1 MNPIT
6 DRMLEVERQ
15 YRHAAVAFAVALLI
29 AGDAAADEEEAPAA
43 AADAPAEGDL
53 ERARSLFEMGVEL
66 VAAED
71 FPSALAA
78 FEESYGLA
86 PRPTTLFNIAMC
98 QKGMF
103 RYVES
108 AATFER
114 YLVETAEEG
123 ATEMRQKARAAAE
136 ELEQL
141 VGRLVITG
149 APDGSA
155 IEVDGKR
162 AGTTPLSWPIAVDP
176 GRHTVRV
183 TREGHE
189 PHKASVTVASATEV
203 AIAAEMPEIVEPEE
217 EPVDEYAALLARAEA
232 AKKEKEARAALLEEA
247 WVKVEKI
254 ALDEGLGREERMLV
268 LEHFLD
274 EYPRDNPHK
283 MTARLWI
290 EALEDGDEP
299 ADVLDPEHLR
309 TKTEWVSLRI
319 GGSNY
324 GGAGMLSAFT
334 LRWEL
339 FAWDILRFS
348 GAGGALISGGDRSWT
363 LAGGTA
369 VAVPW
374 HFVDDGRFE
383 IRFGLGLMVGWVNVE
398 EELLGLILVPE
409 GVLIWH
415 LFEYLA
421 LQAGI
426 HLDLA
431 TFDFQG
437 ETSFPT
443 PALGAS
449 LGFRI

>member
-1 MNPIT
+1 MRPS
-6 DRMLEVERQ
+6 RS
-15 YRHAAVAFAVALLI
+15 AALALTAALLL
-29 AGDAAADEEEAPAA
+29 AGGAAADDEKSTVT
-43 AADAPAEGDL
+43 ADDEGAEDDL
-53 ERARSLFEMGVEL
+53 ARAKSLFEMGVEL

-114 YLVETAEEG
+114 YLVETAAEG
-123 ATEMRQKARAAAE
+123 ATEMRQKARTAVE

-141 VGRLVITG
+141 VGRLVVTG

-155 IEVDGKR
+155 IEVDGER
-162 AGTTPLSWPIAVDP
+162 AGVTPLSWPISVDP
-176 GRHTVRV
+176 GRHAVRV
-183 TREGHE
+183 THDGHE
-189 PHKASVTVASATEV
+189 PFETSVTVASATEV
-203 AIAAEMPEIVEPEE
+203 EVEAELPAIEKPVQ
-217 EPVDEYAALLARAEA
+217 EPVDEYAALLARAEE
-232 AKKEKEARAALLEEA
+232 AKKEKEARAARLEQEWA
-247 WVKVEKI
+247 KVQKI
-254 ALDEGLGREERMLV
+254 ALDESLGREERMLV

-274 EYPRDNPHK
+274 EHRRDNPHK
-283 MTARLWI
+283 LTARLWM

-299 ADVLDPEHLR
+299 ADVLNPEYMR
-309 TKTEWVSLRI
+309 TKTEWIALRL

-339 FAWDILRFS
+339 FVWDILRFS
-348 GAGGALISGGDRSWT
+348 GAGGALISGGERKWT

-398 EELLGLILVPE
+398 EDLLGLILVPE

-415 LFEYLA
+415 VFEYLA